1 MADDSGLEVDALN
14 GAPGVRSARFA
25 ADVAAAECGG
35 TARAGNST
43 DEANRRALRARLL
56 TPGGDARRS
65 ARFRCALALAN
76 PSGHVVLRAEGVV
89 EGRIVTELR
98 GAGGFG
104 YDPMFVPVDGDGST
118 FAEMETAAKAAI
130 SHRGRA
136 LAELLGRL
144 RTDGWPEHS

>member
-1 MADDSGLEVDALN
+1 MMTL
-14 GAPGVRSARFA
+14 
-25 ADVAAAECGG
+25 
-35 TARAGNST
+35 
-43 DEANRRALRARLL
+43 
-56 TPGGDARRS
+56 GGDARRS

-136 LAELLGRL
+136 LAELLERL